1 METEKSDPDLKK
13 SMNQFRRT
21 IFILIA
27 IVVFSAIIA
36 TAILFFKINSLH
48 SEPFFKMISASKNTF
63 TAYSARVDATLENP
77 FKDRFSTLTGRYEVN
92 PDSKK
97 LTAEFDIIS
106 KPITSA
112 SKKEDKINIKI
123 NCVGNGGKILYNQ
136 NDKTEIIDITEK
148 NAENF
153 FALFS
158 ETKDFSITNFNNDW
172 QGLIDKMGW
181 QDYVNADEIE
191 NSLANIYNILSSD
204 EGKTEILG
212 LTTESTENGD
222 IMSFAMKPYS
232 IADCILT
239 NSQAV
244 FKRNK
249 DYSYYRKLIDDNK
262 STLDSLV
269 INFDVTISKEG
280 FLKEISADNLGIK
293 FNLKIS
299 DIKS

>member
-1 METEKSDPDLKK
+1 MSE
-13 SMNQFRRT
+13 
-21 IFILIA
+21 
-27 IVVFSAIIA
+27 
-36 TAILFFKINSLH
+36 NSLF
-48 SEPFFKMISASKNTF
+48 ELYK
-63 TAYSARVDATLENP
+63 R
-77 FKDRFSTLTGRYEVN
+77 
-92 PDSKK
+92 
-97 LTAEFDIIS
+97 
-106 KPITSA
+106 
-112 SKKEDKINIKI
+112 
-123 NCVGNGGKILYNQ
+123 GKITEEELKRATGMDKVYRNYK
-136 NDKTEIIDITEK
+136 NDKSHKKD
-148 NAENF
+148 EN
-153 FALFS
+153 

-172 QGLIDKMGW
+172 QGLIDKIGW

-269 INFDVTISKEG
+269 INFDVTISEEG

>member
-92 PDSKK
+92 PDGKK

-106 KPITSA
+106 KPIKNT

-172 QGLIDKMGW
+172 QGLIDKIGW

-191 NSLANIYNILSSD
+191 NSLVNIYNILSSD

-222 IMSFAMKPYS
+222 IMSFAMNPYS

-249 DYSYYRKLIDDNK
+249 DYNYYRKLIDDNK

-280 FLKEISADNLGIK
+280 FLREISADNLGIK
-293 FNLKIS
+293 LNLKIS
-299 DIKS
+299 DIKV

>member
-1 METEKSDPDLKK
+1 
-13 SMNQFRRT
+13 
-21 IFILIA
+21 
-27 IVVFSAIIA
+27 
-36 TAILFFKINSLH
+36 
-48 SEPFFKMISASKNTF
+48 MISASKNTF

-92 PDSKK
+92 PDGKK
-97 LTAEFDIIS
+97 LTAEFDIIF
-106 KPITSA
+106 KPITST

-172 QGLIDKMGW
+172 QGLIDKIGW

-222 IMSFAMKPYS
+222 IMSFAMNPYS

-280 FLKEISADNLGIK
+280 FLREISADNLGIK
-293 FNLKIS
+293 LNLKIS

>member
-1 METEKSDPDLKK
+1 
-13 SMNQFRRT
+13 
-21 IFILIA
+21 
-27 IVVFSAIIA
+27 
-36 TAILFFKINSLH
+36 
-48 SEPFFKMISASKNTF
+48 MISASKNTF

-77 FKDRFSTLTGRYEVN
+77 FKDRFSTLTGRYEIN
-92 PDSKK
+92 LDDKK

-106 KPITSA
+106 KPITST

-123 NCVGNGGKILYNQ
+123 NYVDNGGKILYNQ

-172 QGLIDKMGW
+172 QGLIDKIGW

>member
-1 METEKSDPDLKK
+1 
-13 SMNQFRRT
+13 MNQFRRT

-27 IVVFSAIIA
+27 IVVLSAIIA
-36 TAILFFKINSLH
+36 TGILFFKINSLH
-48 SEPFFKMISASKNTF
+48 SEPFFKVISASKNTF
-63 TAYSARVDATLENP
+63 TAYSAKVDATLENS
-77 FKDRFSTLTGRYEVN
+77 FEDRFSTLTGKYEVN
-92 PDSKK
+92 PDRKK

-106 KPITSA
+106 KPIENT

-123 NCVGNGGKILYNQ
+123 NCTGNGGKILYNQ
-136 NDKTEIIDITEK
+136 NSKTESIDISKE
-148 NAENF
+148 NAEHF

-158 ETKDFSITNFNNDW
+158 ETKDFSVTNFNNDW
-172 QGLIDKMGW
+172 QGFIDKIGW

-191 NSLANIYNILSSD
+191 NSLTNIYNILSSD

-212 LTTESTENGD
+212 LTTESTEDGD
-222 IMSFAMKPYS
+222 IMSFAFNPYS

-244 FKRNK
+244 FKRNE
-249 DYSYYRKLIDDNK
+249 DYNYYRKLIDDNK

-269 INFDVTISKEG
+269 INFNVTISKEG

-293 FNLKIS
+293 LNLKIS
-299 DIKS
+299 DIKL

>member
-36 TAILFFKINSLH
+36 TSILFFKINSLH

-92 PDSKK
+92 PDGKK

-106 KPITSA
+106 KPITST

-123 NCVGNGGKILYNQ
+123 NCVGNGGKIFYNQ

-172 QGLIDKMGW
+172 QGLIDKIGW

-191 NSLANIYNILSSD
+191 NSLVNIYNILSSD

-222 IMSFAMKPYS
+222 IMSFAMNPYS

-249 DYSYYRKLIDDNK
+249 DYNYYRKLIDDNK

-280 FLKEISADNLGIK
+280 FLREISADNLGIK
-293 FNLKIS
+293 LNLKIS

>member
-1 METEKSDPDLKK
+1 M
-13 SMNQFRRT
+13 
-21 IFILIA
+21 
-27 IVVFSAIIA
+27 
-36 TAILFFKINSLH
+36 
-48 SEPFFKMISASKNTF
+48 ASKNTF
-63 TAYSARVDATLENP
+63 TAYSAKVDATLENS
-77 FKDRFSTLTGRYEVN
+77 FEDRFSTLTGKYEVN
-92 PDSKK
+92 PNSKK

-106 KPITSA
+106 KPIKNT
-112 SKKEDKINIKI
+112 SKKENKINIKI
-123 NCVGNGGKILYNQ
+123 NCTGNGGKILYNQ
-136 NDKTEIIDITEK
+136 NSKTESIDISKE
-148 NAENF
+148 NAEHF

-158 ETKDFSITNFNNDW
+158 ETKDFSVTNFNNDW
-172 QGLIDKMGW
+172 QGFIDKIGW

-191 NSLANIYNILSSD
+191 NSLTNIYNILSSD

-222 IMSFAMKPYS
+222 VMSFALNPYS

-239 NSQAV
+239 NSWTV
-244 FKRNK
+244 FKRNE
-249 DYSYYRKLIDDNK
+249 DYNYYRKLIDDNK

-293 FNLKIS
+293 LNLKIS

>member
-27 IVVFSAIIA
+27 IVVLSAIIA

-77 FKDRFSTLTGRYEVN
+77 FKNRFSTLTGRYEVN

-106 KPITSA
+106 KPITST

-123 NCVGNGGKILYNQ
+123 NCAGNGGKILYNQ
-136 NDKTEIIDITEK
+136 NDKTEIIDINEK

-181 QDYVNADEIE
+181 QDYVNAAVEKGPINTMPDIPGIAVWHQGHIGVYIGNGYVIHAANTYDGVIKTPITSSGWTHWLKVPYINYIE
-191 NSLANIYNILSSD
+191 
-204 EGKTEILG
+204 ETE
-212 LTTESTENGD
+212 
-222 IMSFAMKPYS
+222 
-232 IADCILT
+232 
-239 NSQAV
+239 
-244 FKRNK
+244 
-249 DYSYYRKLIDDNK
+249 DNP
-262 STLDSLV
+262 
-269 INFDVTISKEG
+269 N
-280 FLKEISADNLGIK
+280 
-293 FNLKIS
+293 
-299 DIKS
+299 